1 MVILYSYN
9 IFLKSSNSSEFVKNP
24 VKIYQNQLNFG
35 DNVNKYSLINRIFE
49 IHNENSWSLI
59 GYLLGMFGISK

>member
-24 VKIYQNQLNFG
+24 VKIYQIQSNFS
-35 DNVNKYSLINRIFE
+35 DYINEYNIINRIFE
-49 IHNENSWSLI
+49 IHNENSWSLDTC
-59 GYLLGMFGISK
+59 